1 VGTFAN
7 RAVVV
12 TGPLDERAAWRLY
25 RFAVRRALA
34 RLHESEILCA
44 RIDAVASGIEG
55 RRWGW
60 STNPAAAPSPRPP
73 SPPARTLE
81 SRSSPSYD
89 RRAVPAAGFR

>member
-1 VGTFAN
+1 METFS
-7 RAVVV
+7 R
-12 TGPLDERAAWRLY
+12 PPDERTAWRVY
-25 RFAVRRALA
+25 RLAVRRALA

-44 RIDAVASGIEG
+44 RIDAVAAGIER

-60 STNPAAAPSPRPP
+60 STSPAAAPPPRPP

-81 SRSSPSYD
+81 SRSSTPYD